1 LALAKGIKEREMFAG
16 IVTGVVSSAIFAFII
31 LAMKQ
36 WLWPLY
42 VASMYKGTK
51 VNGEWDVFYSGA
63 KDSKD
68 SSAVIT
74 FKQVGIKITG
84 KSVVS
89 KNKAGETVNRKYKY
103 AGTFLDKSIVL
114 TFEDENNPQMMGGAM
129 VFSHIDSDGK
139 EMSGKSIYFKPEKN
153 AVDVSDAI
161 LRKRAK

>member
-1 LALAKGIKEREMFAG
+1 MFEGIM
-16 IVTGVVSSAIFAFII
+16 TGVISSAIFVCIT
-31 LAMKQ
+31 LALKQ

-42 VASMYKGTK
+42 VASIYKGTK
-51 VNGEWDVFYSGA
+51 VDGEWDVFYDGGTA
-63 KDSKD
+63 V

-74 FKQVGIKITG
+74 FKQVGIRITG
-84 KSVVS
+84 RSVVS

-139 EMSGKSIYFKPEKN
+139 EMSGKSIYFKPELN
-153 AVDVSDAI
+153 AVDSSDAI
-161 LRKRAK
+161 LRRRSN